1 MQPWFSEPASFW
13 RTAAVKEETMILAL
27 GVPLLTLVLIP
38 CDYEV
43 LTRSGPAVLPIL
55 EASECC
61 GFLFIMF

>member
-1 MQPWFSEPASFW
+1 MTPAK
-13 RTAAVKEETMILAL
+13 VEEETKILAL

-43 LTRSGPAVLPIL
+43 LTRSGPAVLPTL

-61 GFLFIMF
+61 GFLFILF